1 MACGNLLQQPQEI
14 NRDVF
19 TESIVLTLTK
29 KKKKKAYSVS
39 VHVLSGV

>member
-29 KKKKKAYSVS
+29 KTKAYSVS
-39 VHVLSGV
+39 MHVLSGV